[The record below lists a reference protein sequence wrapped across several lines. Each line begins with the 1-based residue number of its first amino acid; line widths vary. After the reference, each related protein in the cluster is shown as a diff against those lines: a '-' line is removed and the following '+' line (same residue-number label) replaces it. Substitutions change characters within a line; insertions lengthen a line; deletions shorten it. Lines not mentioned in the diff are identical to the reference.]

1 MDETTWESALLSA
14 AVVISLLFGR
24 PSGCAAEEAGSSANY
39 VMPGCR
45 AMSSAILG
53 KPNALSYDNEENFK
67 AGLCSGEVAA
77 VARFGKSTQAICMPE
92 TAQNGQLLVL
102 VTREIDAEP
111 ARWNEGFLDLAMQA
125 LIKNFPCR

>member
-1 MDETTWESALLSA
+1 
-14 AVVISLLFGR
+14 
-24 PSGCAAEEAGSSANY
+24 
-39 VMPGCR
+39 
-45 AMSSAILG
+45 
-53 KPNALSYDNEENFK
+53 
-67 AGLCSGEVAA
+67 
-77 VARFGKSTQAICMPE
+77 MPE